1 MREVIKELISEEQV
15 NQRIKELGEQITRDY
30 EGKTVHLVCI
40 LKGACFFMCELAKR
54 IEVPVSM
61 DFMTVS
67 SYGSGTK
74 SSGVVRIKKDLDDPI
89 DGLDVLIV
97 EDIVDSG
104 RTLHYLSEVFKELKA
119 RVVPLNVAG
128 AFHSKLMQSAAD
140 RFYETAKGITFL
152 KPNKKYYSNVTGGE
166 LTDFSDM
173 PALLAKHIVSPVRF
187 TSELAAMQAAGADIF
202 LEFGPGKTLTGL
214 VKKTLSGVAAQNV
227 ENLETLEKAAEI
239 YG

>member
-54 IEVPVSM
+54 IEVPASM

-104 RTLHYLSEVFKELKA
+104 RTLYYLSEVFKDRGCASVRTCTLLDKPER
-119 RVVPLNVAG
+119 RVVDLDVDYTGFVIPDKFVVGYGMDYDQRYRDLP
-128 AFHSKLMQSAAD
+128 FI
-140 RFYETAKGITFL
+140 GIVNF
-152 KPNKKYYSNVTGGE
+152 E
-166 LTDFSDM
+166 ED
-173 PALLAKHIVSPVRF
+173 
-187 TSELAAMQAAGADIF
+187 
-202 LEFGPGKTLTGL
+202 
-214 VKKTLSGVAAQNV
+214 
-227 ENLETLEKAAEI
+227 
-239 YG
+239 